1 VRREAL
7 PDRCSLCDRL
17 VLGLAGQ
24 DWCVLPWMF
33 DAGVTDD
40 EVLPGSCHVR
50 CLHEL
55 GVARLWA
62 ESVQEYYCLRWPQ
75 WRRGLT
81 AGVRWRLHCS
91 PRARRFH
98 LWRADGRL
106 SSFPF
111 SALTTPF
118 SALTTRRPFSSHAAG
133 HAFSSPAEGRAFPGL
148 ATGRPELAELTT
160 EVGEIGSVHSATL
173 LAAMGT
179 DENGV
184 AVPLAD
190 VVAALGLTDRYPVV
204 DGFLIRRLKNL
215 GMPRRPDLV
224 DILVAHYSLP
234 LDAPCV
240 RAAHELIRSLA

>member
-1 VRREAL
+1 MRREAL
-7 PDRCSLCDRL
+7 PDLCSLCDRL

-111 SALTTPF
+111 SALTT
-118 SALTTRRPFSSHAAG
+118 RRPFSSPAAG
-133 HAFSSPAEGRAFPGL
+133 HAFSSLAAGHAFSGL
-148 ATGRPELAELTT
+148 AAGRPELAELTT
-160 EVGEIGSVHSATL
+160 EVGEIGSAHSATL

>member
-1 VRREAL
+1 MTREAL

-24 DWCVLPWMF
+24 DWSVLPWMV
-33 DAGVTDD
+33 DPGVADG

-62 ESVQEYYCLRWPQ
+62 EAVQEYYCRRWPQ
-75 WRRGLT
+75 WRTGLT

-91 PRARRFH
+91 PRSRRFH

-111 SALTTPF
+111 SALAPF
-118 SALTTRRPFSSHAAG
+118 AAG
-133 HAFSSPAEGRAFPGL
+133 QPGF
-148 ATGRPELAELTT
+148 AELAT
-160 EVGEIGSVHSATL
+160 EVGEVGSAHSAAL

-179 DENGV
+179 AENGV
-184 AVPLAD
+184 PAPLTD
-190 VVAALGLTDRYPVV
+190 IVAALGLTDRYPVV
-204 DGFLIRRLKNL
+204 DGFLVRRLKNL
-215 GMPRRPDLV
+215 GPPRRPDLV
-224 DILVAHYSLP
+224 DILVAHYLLP

-240 RAAHELIRSLA
+240 RAAHELIRGLV

>member
-1 VRREAL
+1 VSREAQ
-7 PDRCSLCDRL
+7 PDQCSLCDRL

-24 DWCVLPWMF
+24 DWCVLPWML

-50 CLHEL
+50 CLHDL

-62 ESVQEYYCLRWPQ
+62 EAVQEYYCLRWPQ
-75 WRRGLT
+75 WRTGLT
-81 AGVRWRLHCS
+81 AGVRWRLHCG

-111 SALTTPF
+111 SALTT
-118 SALTTRRPFSSHAAG
+118 RRPFGAVPT
-133 HAFSSPAEGRAFPGL
+133 FSA
-148 ATGRPELAELTT
+148 GRPGLAELTT
-160 EVGEIGSVHSATL
+160 EVGEVGSAHSATL

-179 DENGV
+179 GENGV
-184 AVPLAD
+184 LVPLAD

-204 DGFLIRRLKNL
+204 DGFLVRRLKNL
-215 GMPRRPDLV
+215 GTPRRPDLV
-224 DILVAHYSLP
+224 DILVAHCWLP

-240 RAAHELIRSLA
+240 RAARELIRGLA